1 MGPELGSDCRD
12 LVMPIVVTQGIY
24 FDLFGYLVLF
34 FNPSSWLIRRRCIS
48 QVPDLSLSQRPLVSL
63 KCLYLTTCL
72 SLGKGPRLPA
82 TRSLLLQLPSL
93 PTASTVFPCPWDGQ
107 GHLDFSSFSL
117 GHPGQK
123 GYCPPHVLRRT
134 RSLRTQ
140 SLFHSAFG
148 PGVICRSEGN
158 LVLMPL
164 LSMHSI
170 FEILLTNFLVFR
182 CIEFFWFVSAIKCF
196 ALLFFFSSSSSFI
209 EI

>member
-24 FDLFGYLVLF
+24 FDLFGCLVLF
-34 FNPSSWLIRRRCIS
+34 FNPSSWLIRRRCVS
-48 QVPDLSLSQRPLVSL
+48 QVPDLSLSQCPLVSL
-63 KCLYLTTCL
+63 KCLHLTTCRL

-82 TRSLLLQLPSL
+82 THSLLLQLPSL

-107 GHLDFSSFSL
+107 GHLDFSSLSL
-117 GHPGQK
+117 TPSSWSE
-123 GYCPPHVLRRT
+123 GYCPPHVVRRA

-158 LVLMPL
+158 LVLIP
-164 LSMHSI
+164 
-170 FEILLTNFLVFR
+170 
-182 CIEFFWFVSAIKCF
+182 
-196 ALLFFFSSSSSFI
+196 
-209 EI
+209 